1 MASSNSPRKALA
13 MNGLRS
19 GAVLA
24 AMAMA
29 MAMAVAATAQ
39 AQAQF
44 PDRPLRL
51 IVPFAPGGNIDL
63 TARTIAPGMS
73 QVLGQP
79 VVVDNRSGAGGR
91 IGAEVAAKSAP
102 DGYTLLLGSSGS
114 LTINPVFGTNVSYDP
129 LRDFTP
135 TTLVSITP
143 LVVTVHPS
151 VPVKTIAALIAL
163 AKKQPGRLAVAS
175 AGIGSTTH
183 IANEIFQIEAGV
195 KFIHVP
201 FKGSG
206 PALVDLVG
214 GHADLMFDQLST
226 SSPHIRAGRLRALAL
241 TTSKRSALLP
251 EIPTIE
257 EAGVRGYEVET
268 WTGVFLPANAP
279 KEIVAR
285 IWKAAYDTLAQ
296 PSVRESFERLGSE
309 PMRSTPEALATRMR
323 NEIAKWT
330 KVKQAVNIKLE

>member
-1 MASSNSPRKALA
+1 
-13 MNGLRS
+13 MNGLRA

-24 AMAMA
+24 
-29 MAMAVAATAQ
+29 AMAVAATAQ

-251 EIPTIE
+251 EIPTIQ

-323 NEIAKWT
+323 NEIVKWT

>member
-13 MNGLRS
+13 MNGLRA

-24 AMAMA
+24 AMA
-29 MAMAVAATAQ
+29 VAATVQ

-251 EIPTIE
+251 EIPTIQ

-323 NEIAKWT
+323 NEIVKWT

>member
-13 MNGLRS
+13 MNGLRA

-24 AMAMA
+24 AMA
-29 MAMAVAATAQ
+29 VAAM

-251 EIPTIE
+251 EIPTIQ

-323 NEIAKWT
+323 NEIVKWT

>member
-13 MNGLRS
+13 MNGLRA

-24 AMAMA
+24 AMA
-29 MAMAVAATAQ
+29 VAAT

>member
-1 MASSNSPRKALA
+1 
-13 MNGLRS
+13 
-19 GAVLA
+19 
-24 AMAMA
+24 
-29 MAMAVAATAQ
+29 
-39 AQAQF
+39 
-44 PDRPLRL
+44 
-51 IVPFAPGGNIDL
+51 VPFAPGGNIDL

-251 EIPTIE
+251 EIPTIQ

-323 NEIAKWT
+323 NEIVKWT

>member
-13 MNGLRS
+13 MNGLRA

-24 AMAMA
+24 
-29 MAMAVAATAQ
+29 AMAVAATAQ

-323 NEIAKWT
+323 NEIVKWT
-330 KVKQAVNIKLE
+330 AVKQAVNIKLE

>member
-1 MASSNSPRKALA
+1 MASSHSPREALA
-13 MNGLRS
+13 TDGLRA
-19 GAVLA
+19 GAALA
-24 AMAMA
+24 ALV
-29 MAMAVAATAQ
+29 VAAA

-73 QVLGQP
+73 QALGQP

-151 VPVKTIAALIAL
+151 VPVKTIAGLIAL

-226 SSPHIRAGRLRALAL
+226 SSPHVRAGRLRALAL

-296 PSVRESFERLGSE
+296 PSVREAFERLGSE
-309 PMRSTPEALATRMR
+309 PLRSTPEALALRMR
-323 NEIAKWT
+323 NEMVKWT
-330 KVKQAVNIKLE
+330 KVKQAVNIKLD

>member
-1 MASSNSPRKALA
+1 
-13 MNGLRS
+13 MNGLRA

-24 AMAMA
+24 AMA
-29 MAMAVAATAQ
+29 VAATVQ

-251 EIPTIE
+251 EIPTIQ

-323 NEIAKWT
+323 NEIVKWT

>member
-13 MNGLRS
+13 MNGLRA

-24 AMAMA
+24 
-29 MAMAVAATAQ
+29 AMAVAATAQ

-251 EIPTIE
+251 EIPTIQ

-323 NEIAKWT
+323 NEIVKWT

>member
-13 MNGLRS
+13 MNGLRA

-24 AMAMA
+24 AMA
-29 MAMAVAATAQ
+29 VAATVQ

-51 IVPFAPGGNIDL
+51 VVPFAPGGNIDL

-226 SSPHIRAGRLRALAL
+226 SSPHIHAGRLRALAL

-323 NEIAKWT
+323 NEIVKWT

>member
-1 MASSNSPRKALA
+1 

>member
-1 MASSNSPRKALA
+1 MALA
-13 MNGLRS
+13 AL
-19 GAVLA
+19 L
-24 AMAMA
+24 
-29 MAMAVAATAQ
+29 VAAS

-44 PDRPLRL
+44 PERPLRL

-63 TARTIAPGMS
+63 TARTIAPGRS
-73 QVLGQP
+73 QALGQP

-91 IGAEVAAKSAP
+91 IGAELAAKSAP

-135 TTLVSITP
+135 TSLVSITP

-151 VPVKTIAALIAL
+151 VPVKTIPALIAL

-251 EIPTIE
+251 DIPTIE

-285 IWKAAYDTLAQ
+285 IWKSAYDTLAQ
-296 PSVRESFERLGSE
+296 PSVREAFERLGSE

-323 NEIAKWT
+323 NEMVKLT
-330 KVKQAVNIKLE
+330 KVKQAVNIKLD

>member
-1 MASSNSPRKALA
+1 MNALRTGAALA
-13 MNGLRS
+13 AL
-19 GAVLA
+19 L
-24 AMAMA
+24 
-29 MAMAVAATAQ
+29 VAAS

-44 PDRPLRL
+44 PERPLRL

-73 QVLGQP
+73 QALGQP

-91 IGAEVAAKSAP
+91 IGAELAAKSAP

-135 TTLVSITP
+135 TSLVSITP

-151 VPVKTIAALIAL
+151 VPVKTIPALIAL
-163 AKKQPGRLAVAS
+163 AKKQPGKLTAAS
-175 AGIGSTTH
+175 AGTGSTTH
-183 IANEIFQIEAGV
+183 FASEIFQIEAGV

-206 PALVDLVG
+206 PALIDLVA
-214 GHADLMFDQLST
+214 GHVDIMFDQLST
-226 SSPHIRAGRLRALAL
+226 SSPHIRGGRLRALAL
-241 TTSKRSALLP
+241 TTSKRSSLLP

-257 EAGVRGYEVET
+257 EAGVRGYEVAT

-279 KEIVAR
+279 KEIVMR

-296 PSVRESFERLGSE
+296 PSAREAFERLGAE
-309 PMRSTPEALATRMR
+309 PLRSTPEALAIRMR
-323 NEIAKWT
+323 DEIAKWT
-330 KVKQAVNIKLE
+330 KVRQSVNIKLE

>member
-1 MASSNSPRKALA
+1 
-13 MNGLRS
+13 MNGLRA

-24 AMAMA
+24 AMA
-29 MAMAVAATAQ
+29 VAAM

-323 NEIAKWT
+323 NEIVKWT

>member
-13 MNGLRS
+13 MNGLRA

-24 AMAMA
+24 AMA
-29 MAMAVAATAQ
+29 VAAT

-323 NEIAKWT
+323 NEIVKWT
-330 KVKQAVNIKLE
+330 AVKQAVNIKLE

>member
-13 MNGLRS
+13 MNGLRA

-24 AMAMA
+24 AMA
-29 MAMAVAATAQ
+29 VAAM

-323 NEIAKWT
+323 NEIVKWT

>member
-1 MASSNSPRKALA
+1 MNAPRAPRAPRAL
-13 MNGLRS
+13 R
-19 GAVLA
+19 
-24 AMAMA
+24 
-29 MAMAVAATAQ
+29 AATAL
-39 AQAQF
+39 AALLVAGLAAAQF
-44 PDRPLRL
+44 PERPLRL

-73 QVLGQP
+73 QALGQP

-91 IGAEVAAKSAP
+91 IGAELAAKSAP

-114 LTINPVFGTNVSYDP
+114 LTINPVFGTNISYDP

-143 LVVTVHPS
+143 LVVSVHPS
-151 VPVKTIAALIAL
+151 VPVKTIAGLIAL
-163 AKKQPGRLAVAS
+163 AKKQPGRLTVAS
-175 AGIGSTTH
+175 AGTGSTTH
-183 IANEIFQIEAGV
+183 FASEIFQSETGV

-206 PALVDLVG
+206 PALIDLVG

-241 TTSKRSALLP
+241 TTSKRSTLLP

-257 EAGVRGYEVET
+257 EAGVRGYEVAT

-285 IWKAAYDTLAQ
+285 IWKAAYDTLGQ
-296 PSVRESFERLGSE
+296 PSAREAFERLGSE
-309 PMRSTPEALATRMR
+309 PLRSTPEALATRMR
-323 NEIAKWT
+323 DEIAKWT
-330 KVKQAVNIKLE
+330 KVRQTVNIKLE

>member
-13 MNGLRS
+13 MSGLRA

-24 AMAMA
+24 
-29 MAMAVAATAQ
+29 AMAVAATAQ

-251 EIPTIE
+251 EIPTIQ

-323 NEIAKWT
+323 NEIVKWT

>member
-1 MASSNSPRKALA
+1 MASSHSPREALA
-13 MNGLRS
+13 MNGLRA
-19 GAVLA
+19 GAALA
-24 AMAMA
+24 ALV
-29 MAMAVAATAQ
+29 VAAA

-73 QVLGQP
+73 QALGQP
-79 VVVDNRSGAGGR
+79 VVVENRSGAGGR

-129 LRDFTP
+129 LRDFVP

-151 VPVKTIAALIAL
+151 VPVKTIAGLIAL

-257 EAGVRGYEVET
+257 EAGVRGYEVAT

-285 IWKAAYDTLAQ
+285 VWKAAYDTLAQ
-296 PSVRESFERLGSE
+296 PSVREAFERLGSE
-309 PMRSTPEALATRMR
+309 PLRSTPEALALRMR
-323 NEIAKWT
+323 NEMVKWT
-330 KVKQAVNIKLE
+330 KVKQAVNIKLD

>member
-1 MASSNSPRKALA
+1 MASSHAPGEALA
-13 MNGLRS
+13 MNGLRA
-19 GAVLA
+19 GAALA
-24 AMAMA
+24 ALV
-29 MAMAVAATAQ
+29 VAAT

-63 TARTIAPGMS
+63 TARTLSPGMS
-73 QVLGQP
+73 QALGQP
-79 VVVDNRSGAGGR
+79 VVVENRSGAGGR
-91 IGAEVAAKSAP
+91 IGAEVVAKSAP

-151 VPVKTIAALIAL
+151 VPAKTIAALIAL

-241 TTSKRSALLP
+241 TTGKRSALLP

-257 EAGVRGYEVET
+257 EAGVRGYEVAT

-285 IWKAAYDTLAQ
+285 IWKSAYDTLAQ
-296 PSVRESFERLGSE
+296 PSVREAFERLGSE
-309 PMRSTPEALATRMR
+309 PLRSTPEALALRMR
-323 NEIAKWT
+323 NEMVKWT
-330 KVKQAVNIKLE
+330 KVKQAVNIKLD